1 MEIAILFT
9 GTMLVLIG
17 ALLVEGIGG
26 GVLVLAGSIIVLA
39 GATGTLLL
47 IIAEVKTE
55 LECKGLERERKRRQF
70 GKEWDCTIKRRHN
83 ELD

>member
-1 MEIAILFT
+1 MEVVILFT
-9 GTMLVLIG
+9 GTMLILVG

-26 GVLVLAGSIIVLA
+26 GVLVFAGSIIVLA

-55 LECKGLERERKRRQF
+55 LECKTLERERRKRQF
-70 GKEWDCTIKRRHN
+70 EKEHDCIIKRN
-83 ELD
+83 